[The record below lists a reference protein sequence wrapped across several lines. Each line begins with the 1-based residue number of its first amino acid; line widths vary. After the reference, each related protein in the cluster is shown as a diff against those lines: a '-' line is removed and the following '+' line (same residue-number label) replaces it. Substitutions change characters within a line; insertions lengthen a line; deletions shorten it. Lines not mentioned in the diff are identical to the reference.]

1 MLPLISNYE
10 DVPMFKSII
19 KSIGYALLI
28 IIFPIVAGAII
39 SLNKIEDPKLVLS
52 IQALV
57 FFLASL
63 LGILIY
69 RRKDKIKS
77 ETVGLK
83 KLVYFIP
90 IIIVE
95 ALSLSQGVN
104 TSLSFQDVLLYLI
117 FTVFVGIAEEVF
129 FRGLILQEASKHG
142 KRFAVF
148 LSALIFAISH
158 LANLLDGAN
167 SYYTI
172 LQIAFAF
179 GFGLVAALIVVL
191 RESLIPV
198 IVWHIIH
205 NFLSLISADSQ
216 NIGVGVTK
224 FQILISAIQVLILLI
239 YAVYLFKLTKQM
251 KLSKSQNL

>member
-1 MLPLISNYE
+1 
-10 DVPMFKSII
+10 MFKSII

-28 IIFPIVAGAII
+28 IIFPVIAGAII
-39 SLNKIEDPKLVLS
+39 SLNNIANPQLVLS

-69 RRKDKIKS
+69 RRKAKIKTKS
-77 ETVGLK
+77 VGLK

-104 TSLSFQDVLLYLI
+104 TSLSFQDVLLCLI
-117 FTVFVGIAEEVF
+117 FTIFVGIAEEVF
-129 FRGLILQEASKHG
+129 FRGLILTEASKHG
-142 KRFAVF
+142 KRFAVL
-148 LSALIFAISH
+148 LSALIFSISH

-167 SYYTI
+167 NYYTI
-172 LQIAFAF
+172 LQIVFAF
-179 GFGLVAALIVVL
+179 VFGLVAALIVVL
-191 RESLIPV
+191 SGSLIPV
-198 IVWHIIH
+198 IVWHIVH

-216 NIGVGVTK
+216 NIGLGVTK